1 MCNQPTRLDEA
12 WRVVFEYSRNH
23 QIRVMAAAGALLAII
38 AFLDIAVVHT
48 AALGFLYLI
57 PLVMAAGSLKR
68 WQIILAAVVFAVL
81 REIGKPLPW
90 SYDWFARITMVAGT
104 FAGAGLFVN
113 ELIRN
118 RQVALDRVAELKA
131 RQDLERQLLHSQRL
145 EAVGRLAGGIA
156 HEFNNLLSVII
167 GFSDL
172 ALRRLE
178 PGEGVGRD
186 VEHVKRAAQRAAEL
200 TRQLLEFSR
209 RDVLKHEVL
218 DLNLVVRN
226 LSEMLHRLIGE
237 DINLQLSLQPALSR
251 VKGDAASLEQV
262 IVNLVVNARD
272 AMPQGGT
279 LAIRTGEVQ
288 VDRPSPAMPT
298 TMKPGCYVVLAVSD
312 TGVGMERHVQE
323 HLYEPFFTTKEV
335 GKGTGLGLAAVYGIV
350 KQTGGEIACLTAKGH
365 GTTFTVYLPP
375 TDDAPV
381 PLDPTVRPSTHVSH
395 ASVLLVE
402 DDDTVRELARE
413 ILTRNGLTVSDAR
426 TPAEAISISRLRCSP
441 VDLLLSDVVLPEMNG
456 PDLASKLR
464 EKWPSLHVLLMTG
477 FSALP
482 NSAKLAGM
490 SLIHKPI
497 SEDSL
502 MQGVWAALR

>member
-1 MCNQPTRLDEA
+1 MGNQSTSA
-12 WRVVFEYSRNH
+12 NAVWRAVFEYSLNNRS
-23 QIRVMAAAGALLAII
+23 RVLAAAGAMLAII
-38 AFLDIAVVHT
+38 ALLDVGWVHT
-48 AALGFLYLI
+48 AAMGYLYLI
-57 PLVMAAGSLKR
+57 PLVIAAGFLKR
-68 WQIILAAVVFAVL
+68 WQIVLAAVVTAVL
-81 REIGKPLPW
+81 REAGSARPW
-90 SYDWFARITMVAGT
+90 SHEWVTRITLVAAT
-104 FAGAGLFVN
+104 FAATSLFVK
-113 ELIRN
+113 ELVHN
-118 RQVALDRVAELKA
+118 AKVARDRVVELKR
-131 RQDLERQLLHSQRL
+131 RQELERQLLHSQRL

-178 PGEGVGRD
+178 PANGAIRD
-186 VEHVKRAAQRAAEL
+186 IEHVRHAAQRAAEL

-218 DLNLVVRN
+218 DLNAVVRN

-237 DINLQLSLQPALSR
+237 DIDLQLSLQPDISR
-251 VKGDAASLEQV
+251 VKADSASLEQV

-272 AMPQGGT
+272 AMPLGGT
-279 LAIRTGEVQ
+279 LAIRTGEVEL
-288 VDRPSPAMPT
+288 DGHSSGAPAAI
-298 TMKPGCYVVLAVSD
+298 KPGRYVTLAVSD
-312 TGVGMERHVQE
+312 DGVGMERNVQE

-350 KQTGGEIACLTAKGH
+350 KQSGGEIGYLTAKGE
-365 GTTFTVYLPP
+365 GTTFTVFLPP
-375 TDDAPV
+375 TDDMPASTEPASH
-381 PLDPTVRPSTHVSH
+381 PSSHASH

-426 TPAEAISISRLRCSP
+426 TPGEAITASRLCPCP
-441 VDLLLSDVVLPEMNG
+441 VDLLLTDVILPEMNG
-456 PDLASKLR
+456 PDLAAKLR
-464 EKWPSLHVLLMTG
+464 EKWPSLPVLFMTG
-477 FSALP
+477 FAALP

-502 MQGVWAALR
+502 MKGVWAVLG